1 MRKLGAMCAGLCLA
15 ALALSG
21 CETAGHDQADATA
34 TDMDT
39 LRGSLAALK
48 EKSAAAS
55 AAASNLIEKADSDPK
70 TAFVAYQAEVKN
82 YESARSAVADKHKD
96 MKSREAAFFS
106 NWEKQSAAITEPDLK
121 QKSIERRTKLQKTIE
136 SVDKS
141 VEAVT
146 AEATPFSATLS
157 NLEKYWGMDLT
168 SAGVTSAKD
177 KVSEAGKASKS
188 IGKKCDDAIEAI
200 EKAAPEFRT
209 AKPPPPPKEG
219 DKDKDKDKK

>member
-1 MRKLGAMCAGLCLA
+1 MRTLGAMCAGLCLA
-15 ALALSG
+15 VLALSG

-34 TDMDT
+34 ADMDT
-39 LRGSLAALK
+39 LRGSLATLK
-48 EKSAAAS
+48 EKSAAAA

-70 TAFVAYQAEVKN
+70 TAYAAYQAEVKN
-82 YESARSAVADKHKD
+82 YESARSSVTDKHKE
-96 MKSREAAFFS
+96 MKSREADFFS
-106 NWEKQSAAITEPDLK
+106 SWEKQSAAITEPDLK

-146 AEATPFSATLS
+146 GETTPFSATLS
-157 NLEKYWGMDLT
+157 NLDKYWGMDLT

-177 KVSEAGKASKS
+177 KVSDASKSAKS

-209 AKPPPPPKEG
+209 AKPPPPAPAKEG
-219 DKDKDKDKK
+219 DKDKDKK